1 MPSKP
6 AKLFG
11 YFDMKTVRDLLIEID
26 RDWTNNYITIAVFA
40 EHNGL
45 TTIQAIKV
53 LELARSVS
61 NSTHSDA

>member
-1 MPSKP
+1 
-6 AKLFG
+6 
-11 YFDMKTVRDLLIEID
+11 MKTVRELLIEID

-61 NSTHSDA
+61 NSTHPDA